1 MLKSDDNLNVPVKED
16 TVNMR
21 ELGMIAFPE
30 VDEITAKRKAST
42 TFKRAC
48 DQLGIDP
55 ESFKPGKEYA
65 IPKSSL
71 TMWILLLKNIN
82 AVEGNPSKNGYMN
95 FVGDVI
101 HAKSEIDNQFNDLE
115 NSKVDNQPFQQ
126 SMTSIYEL
134 FYTSTSHGKSIA
146 MLLHNELLK
155 TIQQDMKFIMDE
167 APDHRI
173 VYYTEWYYNELKQK
187 AEVAGKSIRKMVAEK
202 WHEQ

>member
-1 MLKSDDNLNVPVKED
+1 MSHFDDIEKDLEIEE

-30 VDEITAKRKAST
+30 ADEITAKRKASVA
-42 TFKRAC
+42 FKRAC
-48 DQLGIDP
+48 EQLGIDP

-82 AVEGNPSKNGYMN
+82 AVEGNPSKKGYIN

-101 HAKSEIDNQFNDLE
+101 QAKAEIDNQFNDMNNSEADLE
-115 NSKVDNQPFQQ
+115 TFQQ

-134 FYTSTSHGKSIA
+134 FYTSTTHGKSIA
-146 MLLHNELLK
+146 MLLHNELLE
-155 TIQQDMKFIMDE
+155 TIQEDIKFILEE
-167 APDHRI
+167 APADCTVI
-173 VYYTEWYYNELKQK
+173 YTEFYYNAIKHKTE
-187 AEVAGKSIRKMVAEK
+187 EMGKSIRKMVNEK
-202 WHEQ
+202 WNEQ